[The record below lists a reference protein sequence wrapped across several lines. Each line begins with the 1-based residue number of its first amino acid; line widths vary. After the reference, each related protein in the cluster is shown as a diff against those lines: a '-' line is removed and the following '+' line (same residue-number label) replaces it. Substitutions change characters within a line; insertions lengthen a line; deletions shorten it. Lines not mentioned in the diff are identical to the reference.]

1 MDPMESPA
9 NADSEND
16 EDREDDGGSEPAI
29 SRNPAAT
36 ASRHRRHGAELEA
49 AILDAAWDD
58 LLAVGIA
65 RVTMESVA
73 ARAQTGVAVLYRRW
87 RNKDELIVA
96 AIRYYGRQH
105 PLIPSDTGSL
115 RGDMLALLESF
126 NQSRGNLVPMFAASI
141 PGLLYGDRAITPR
154 ELRADV
160 LGRHRHRADEV
171 LYQRAAAR
179 GEIDPERI
187 PASVR
192 ALPFDLMRH
201 DLLFTL
207 QPVSRERIHAIV
219 DEIFWPLVAAY
230 NAG

>member
-1 MDPMESPA
+1 MESPA
-9 NADSEND
+9 TADS
-16 EDREDDGGSEPAI
+16 EDDGGSGPAAP
-29 SRNPAAT
+29 RNPAA
-36 ASRHRRHGAELEA
+36 ASRHRRRGAELEA
-49 AILDAAWDD
+49 AILDAAWDE
-58 LLAVGIA
+58 LISVGIA
-65 RVTMESVA
+65 KVTMESVA

-96 AIRYYGRQH
+96 AIRHYGRQH
-105 PLIPSDTGSL
+105 PLVPSDTGSL

-126 NQSRGNLVPMFAASI
+126 NQSRGNLVPVFAASI

-154 ELRADV
+154 ELRANV

-192 ALPFDLMRH
+192 ALPFDLIRH

-207 QPVSRERIHAIV
+207 QPVSHARLHAIV

-230 NAG
+230 NAD